1 MEKLAI
7 KIADLLL
14 KKKYIENSM
23 YNIYQYGM
31 QIALEIG
38 LSFLASVVICCVW
51 GKVMEGIV
59 FFAVF
64 IPLRSYLG
72 GYHMKSY
79 VACYICSCVTLIIVL
94 GLSSIEPK
102 CNVSWL
108 ILTISLMVIFIE
120 ARLEKKKDAEG
131 KYFYPKI
138 CLIILAVI
146 AIGIV
151 LTLLNS
157 SSMLFLLACTNVLVA
172 VSKLLKEKQTTAE
185 N

>member
-14 KKKYIENSM
+14 KKKYIEESM

-38 LSFLASVVICCVW
+38 LSFLTSVVICCVW
-51 GKVMEGIV
+51 GKIMEGII

-79 VACYICSCVTLIIVL
+79 VACYVFSCVTLIIVL
-94 GLSSIEPK
+94 GLSSVEPK
-102 CNVSWL
+102 CIVSWL
-108 ILTISLMVIFIE
+108 ILTISLIVILME
-120 ARLEKKKDAEG
+120 ARQEKKKDAEG

-138 CLIILAVI
+138 CLSILTILAIAIIL
-146 AIGIV
+146 
-151 LTLLNS
+151 TLMNS